1 MWVGFNSKYHEDRIP
16 KQIVRY
22 MPNMIQ
28 PITSLDT
35 VQETLKLT
43 RLCAKECN
51 QKYGIVTYDLNAAK
65 PAFQIQATENP
76 LYDDIFIMLGPFH
89 IELTFFKAIGKLIAE
104 SGGPSLL
111 TETSVL
117 NGGSVHGFLEGKNYN
132 RCKKLHPILALAF
145 EILHINAF
153 LETFGHKD
161 EITDIL
167 SRLNEEIFSDVE
179 FLAASVF
186 TNDANTSDHR

>member
-65 PAFQIQATENP
+65 PAF
-76 LYDDIFIMLGPFH
+76 
-89 IELTFFKAIGKLIAE
+89 
-104 SGGPSLL
+104 
-111 TETSVL
+111 
-117 NGGSVHGFLEGKNYN
+117 
-132 RCKKLHPILALAF
+132 
-145 EILHINAF
+145 
-153 LETFGHKD
+153 
-161 EITDIL
+161 
-167 SRLNEEIFSDVE
+167 
-179 FLAASVF
+179 
-186 TNDANTSDHR
+186 

>member
-117 NGGSVHGFLEGKNYN
+117 NEGLVHGFLKG
-132 RCKKLHPILALAF
+132 
-145 EILHINAF
+145 
-153 LETFGHKD
+153 
-161 EITDIL
+161 
-167 SRLNEEIFSDVE
+167 
-179 FLAASVF
+179 F
-186 TNDANTSDHR
+186 TQF